1 MRRDGAM
8 WIPFFLA
15 LSAVLLILAGLLELP
30 AVIFRPGATVLGLA
44 VLLLTL
50 LWKRRQERR
59 EVDFANSACETL
71 DALMNG
77 RKPEN
82 YRPYEDSQ
90 LSKVQG
96 KLLQYHDRTQAGQRQ
111 SEADKQT
118 IQELVSDISHQVK
131 TPIANIRMFTDI
143 LGQQELPEEKDP
155 PPGERTAAENGFPH
169 AVPY

>member
-59 EVDFANSACETL
+59 EVD
-71 DALMNG
+71 
-77 RKPEN
+77 
-82 YRPYEDSQ
+82 
-90 LSKVQG
+90 
-96 KLLQYHDRTQAGQRQ
+96 
-111 SEADKQT
+111 
-118 IQELVSDISHQVK
+118 
-131 TPIANIRMFTDI
+131 
-143 LGQQELPEEKDP
+143 
-155 PPGERTAAENGFPH
+155 
-169 AVPY
+169 